1 MGWMQGFPP
10 SADKTIRFT
19 DPDFFTFPKLRWT
32 VCHFRQLMPNV
43 GVSKG
48 SAGARPLPLAL
59 DPGLDSV
66 RFTPLGA
73 DTTMTWNEAFA
84 ANYTDGIV
92 VLHKGKLVYERY
104 FGALKP
110 EGQHIAMSVTKSFF
124 GTIGAMLVAAS
135 KRHLIMVD
143 GMAACAALLI
153 ASRIAESVTDYC
165 VFCRSQTHHGLD
177 RALGLFQASA
187 LLELGLDTTDGT
199 GACLS
204 WPLVHSAAA
213 LLTELSEEDVSQPA
227 GMDAPV
233 VQSLYDPSSPTIPG
247 LP

>member
-1 MGWMQGFPP
+1 MIDAVIVSTARTPIGK
-10 SADKTIRFT
+10 A
-19 DPDFFTFPKLRWT
+19 
-32 VCHFRQLMPNV
+32 FR
-43 GVSKG
+43 
-48 SAGARPLPLAL
+48 GAFN
-59 DPGLDSV
+59 D
-66 RFTPLGA
+66 
-73 DTTMTWNEAFA
+73 
-84 ANYTDGIV
+84 
-92 VLHKGKLVYERY
+92 
-104 FGALKP
+104 
-110 EGQHIAMSVTKSFF
+110 TKSPTLLGHAITHAVQRAGIEPDRIEDAVMGSVLTA
-124 GTIGAMLVAAS
+124 GTAGSNIARQAVLAAGLPATVAAQTIDRQCAS
-135 KRHLIMVD
+135 GLMAISIAAKQIMVD